1 MARREICSSFL
12 GALILSG
19 TRGQMAPLSSGSM
32 NIDANQLL
40 EIRGEKAEQL
50 RNAGQQTR
58 DRIFGNTAFVR
69 GVVEVS
75 NYCRENCSYCGMRR
89 DNRALTRFRIERDK
103 IIRMIDV
110 GLPAM
115 VTDLN
120 LQAGEDPQVIDEI
133 VIPIVRY
140 IRAHTKL
147 GVSLSLGTLSA
158 SQYEALRDAG
168 AFYYI
173 IKLETGDSVHYRE
186 LHAPGT
192 YEERLETIRLLAN
205 SGWKVSSGMIM
216 GLPGQSLEMIAQTIK
231 ILIELPLAGVSVSP
245 FIPGEETP
253 FANEKPSEIDSTI
266 NALAILRIASPER
279 IIPAVS
285 AMSLL
290 GRGSYVKA
298 LRAGANLVTMN
309 LTPAKERNDY
319 LLYKRGRTIMDQ
331 EQIQRALDEA
341 KLEASS
347 VSMSDYLFSGI
358 NKPMYRV
365 GAVV

>member
-1 MARREICSSFL
+1 MESDVDISL
-12 GALILSG
+12 LS
-19 TRGQMAPLSSGSM
+19 LGSM
-32 NIDANQLL
+32 NIDTKQTL
-40 EIRGEKAEQL
+40 EMRGEKAEQL
-50 RNAGQQTR
+50 RNAGRETR
-58 DRIFGNTAFVR
+58 NRIFGNTAFVR
-69 GVVEVS
+69 GVIEVS

-89 DNRALTRFRIERDK
+89 DNRALSRFRIERDK
-103 IIRMIDV
+103 IIRIIDV

-120 LQAGEDPQVIDEI
+120 FQAGEDPQVIDEI
-133 VIPIVRY
+133 IIPAVQY

-147 GVSLSLGTLSA
+147 GVSLSLGTLSEA
-158 SQYEALRDAG
+158 QYEALRNAG

-186 LHAPGT
+186 IRAPGT
-192 YEERLETIRLLAN
+192 YEERLGTIRLLAG

-216 GLPGQSLEMIAQTIK
+216 GLPGQTLEIMAQTIK
-231 ILIELPLAGVSVSP
+231 TLVDLPLAGVSVSP

-253 FANEKPSEIDSTI
+253 LANEKSSEIDSTL
-266 NALAILRIASPER
+266 NALAILRLASPER

-290 GRGSYVKA
+290 GRGSYVDA

-319 LLYKRGRTIMDQ
+319 LLYKRARNIMDQ
-331 EQIQRALDEA
+331 GQIHRALDEA
-341 KLEASS
+341 KIEASH
-347 VSMSDYLFSGI
+347 VSMSEFFSTGI
-358 NKPMYRV
+358 NQPVDNV

>member
-1 MARREICSSFL
+1 
-12 GALILSG
+12 
-19 TRGQMAPLSSGSM
+19 
-32 NIDANQLL
+32 
-40 EIRGEKAEQL
+40 
-50 RNAGQQTR
+50 
-58 DRIFGNTAFVR
+58 
-69 GVVEVS
+69 
-75 NYCRENCSYCGMRR
+75 
-89 DNRALTRFRIERDK
+89 
-103 IIRMIDV
+103 MIDV

-120 LQAGEDPQVIDEI
+120 LQAGEDPKVIDEI

-147 GVSLSLGTLSA
+147 GVSLSLGTLAA

-216 GLPGQSLEMIAQTIK
+216 GLPGQSLKMITQTIQ
-231 ILIELPLAGVSVSP
+231 ILVGLPLAGVSVSP

-253 FANEKPSEIDSTI
+253 FANEKLPEIESI
-266 NALAILRIASPER
+266 LNALAILRLTSPER

-285 AMSLL
+285 AMSLF
-290 GRGSYVKA
+290 GKGSYVNA
-298 LRAGANLVTMN
+298 LRSGANLVTMN

-319 LLYKRGRTIMDQ
+319 LLYKRGRYIMGQ
-331 EQIQRALDEA
+331 EQIQRVLDEA
-341 KLEASS
+341 ELEASQL
-347 VSMSDYLFSGI
+347 SMSDFLCSRE
-358 NKPMYRV
+358 NSAKEKV
-365 GAVV
+365 EDVV

>member
-1 MARREICSSFL
+1 
-12 GALILSG
+12 
-19 TRGQMAPLSSGSM
+19 MAPLSLGSM
-32 NIDANQLL
+32 NIDANELL

-50 RNAGQQTR
+50 RNAGQETR
-58 DRIFGNTAFVR
+58 NRIFGNTAFVR

-89 DNRALTRFRIERDK
+89 DNRTLSRFRIERDK

-120 LQAGEDPQVIDEI
+120 LQSGEDPQVIEEI
-133 VIPIVRY
+133 IIPAVRY

-147 GVSLSLGTLSA
+147 GVSLSLGTLSE
-158 SQYEALRDAG
+158 SQYEALRNAG

-186 LHAPGT
+186 VRAPGT
-192 YEERLETIRLLAN
+192 YEERLGTIRLLAN
-205 SGWKVSSGMIM
+205 SGWKVSSGMII
-216 GLPGQSLEMIAQTIK
+216 GLPGQSLEMMAHTIQ
-231 ILIELPLAGVSVSP
+231 ILVGLPLAGVSVSP

-253 FANEKPSEIDSTI
+253 FANEKSPEMDSI
-266 NALAILRIASPER
+266 LNALAILRLASPER

-290 GRGSYVKA
+290 GQDSYVKA
-298 LRAGANLVTMN
+298 LRAGANLVTVN

-319 LLYKRGRTIMDQ
+319 LLYSRGRNIMDQ
-331 EQIQRALDEA
+331 EKIQRALDEA
-341 KLEASS
+341 NLQASQLS
-347 VSMSDYLFSGI
+347 LADFLFARA
-358 NKPMYRV
+358 NNPKERV
-365 GAVV
+365 GGLV